1 MIAVLGAMAIE
12 IETLKAQMCD
22 VLCQTHFGQ
31 VFFTGTL
38 RGVPIVL
45 TCCGVGKVNA
55 ARAAQLCISTYPVK
69 LMLNTGVAGGLLP
82 ALSAGSVVISS
93 ALVQHDV
100 DTSAL
105 GDPVG
110 FVSGCDLVYFAADV
124 SVAASLLVAAEK
136 VAPGSALMG
145 VIASGD
151 GFIADKEKNDAIR
164 STFSAAAV
172 DMESAA
178 IAQICHLCT
187 VPFAAVRTISDGAN
201 EDSPMDFPTL
211 AAMAARNAEGILL
224 EFISASASDWM

>member
-12 IETLKAQMCD
+12 IEMLKEQMCE
-22 VLCQTHFGQ
+22 VLCETHFGQ
-31 VFFTGTL
+31 VFFTGKL
-38 RGVPIVL
+38 RGVSIVL

-55 ARAAQLCISTYPVK
+55 ARAAQLCISLYSVK

-110 FVSGCDLVYFAADV
+110 FVSGCDLVYFDADADL
-124 SVAASLLVAAEK
+124 AASLLAAAEK
-136 VAPGSALMG
+136 VAVGVSLTG

-151 GFIADKEKNDAIR
+151 GFIAEKEKNDAIR
-164 STFSAAAV
+164 STFSAIAV

-178 IAQICHLCT
+178 IAQVCHLCS
-187 VPFAAVRTISDGAN
+187 VPFAAVRTISDGADS
-201 EDSPMDFPTL
+201 DSPVDFPTL
-211 AAMAARNAEGILL
+211 ALMAARNSEGILL
-224 EFISASASDWM
+224 EFISAAGSDLM